1 METKTIT
8 LNINRLR
15 EKRSL
20 CNQVKT
26 MAMNNKGIL
35 FGGVVR
41 DDIIGKHYRK
51 EFIKRELDF
60 NKYWDSSYDEDT
72 RYRLIVP
79 NDIDIFFRAENNS
92 TTFQNRLREFVKD
105 FNGTF
110 HITDDVNFRQMD
122 YSQMNRFLRHKIINI
137 NIRIGRTL
145 FDRGININLKID
157 LIEIAPNSFQTDNYE
172 YSLFCLKIEPPFNN
186 LDFLCNSFIMEK
198 NGSGDYITRISN
210 STGTPIDDMIFSEK
224 TAFSLAIINDI
235 INFKT
240 NFVRS
245 VNGFNTEYVNC
256 YRILKM
262 IDRNYSWTISNLPF
276 RMITIADVNGEIDDS
291 CCVCLEDIKCE
302 DKLSEI
308 VEVNT
313 YKIKSNYL
321 HKACFLKYLYKEQ
334 QQRYVNPDTNT
345 IECRCP
351 FRGFFNFKECHKEI
365 KYE

>member
-8 LNINRLR
+8 VNINRLR

-51 EFIKRELDF
+51 EFIKKELDF
-60 NKYWDSSYDEDT
+60 DKYWDSSYDEET
-72 RYRLIVP
+72 KYRLIVP
-79 NDIDIFFRAENNS
+79 NDIDVFFRAENNS
-92 TTFQNRLREFVKD
+92 ITFQNKVREFVKD

-110 HITDDVNFRQMD
+110 HIADDINFRQMD
-122 YSQMNRFLRHKIINI
+122 YSQINKFLKHKVINI
-137 NIRIGRTL
+137 NIRIGKTL

-157 LIEIAPNSFQTDNYE
+157 IIEIAQYNYQSDNYE
-172 YSLFCLKIEPPFNN
+172 YSLFSRKIEPPFNN
-186 LDFLCNSFIMEK
+186 LDFLCNAFIMEK
-198 NGSGDYITRISN
+198 NSSGDYVTRISN
-210 STGTPIDDMIFSEK
+210 STGTPIDEMIFSVK
-224 TAFSLAIINDI
+224 IAYSLSIINDI
-235 INFKT
+235 INLKT
-240 NFVRS
+240 KFARS
-245 VNGFNTEYVNC
+245 ILGYNTEYINC

-262 IDRNYSWTISNLPF
+262 LDKNYSWTITNLPF
-276 RMITIADVNGEIDDS
+276 RMITNIDIKDES
-291 CCVCLEDIKCE
+291 DDICCVCLENIKCD
-302 DKLSEI
+302 DKTSEI

-321 HKACFLKYLYKEQ
+321 HKPCFLNYLYKEQ
-334 QQRYVNPDTNT
+334 QQKYVNPDTNT

-351 FRGFFNFKECHKEI
+351 FRGFFNFRDCHKEI

>member
-51 EFIKRELDF
+51 EFIKKDLDF

-72 RYRLIVP
+72 KYRLIIP
-79 NDIDIFFRAENNS
+79 NDIDVFFRAENNS
-92 TTFQNRLREFVKD
+92 ITFQNKLREFVKD

-110 HITDDVNFRQMD
+110 HITDDVNFRHLD
-122 YSQMNRFLRHKIINI
+122 YSQMNKFLKHKIINI

-157 LIEIAPNSFQTDNYE
+157 IIEIAPNNYQSDNFE
-172 YSLFCLKIEPPFNN
+172 YSLFSQRIEPPFNN

-198 NGSGDYITRISN
+198 SGSGDYITRISN
-210 STGTPIDDMIFSEK
+210 TTGTPMDNMIFSEK
-224 TAFSLAIINDI
+224 LAFSLIIINDI
-235 INFKT
+235 ISFKT
-240 NFVRS
+240 KFVRNCNS
-245 VNGFNTEYVNC
+245 FNTEYINC

-262 IDRNYSWTISNLPF
+262 IDRKFSWNIINLPF
-276 RMITIADVNGEIDDS
+276 RMITIADITCKIEDK
-291 CCVCLEDIKCE
+291 CCVCLEEIINV
-302 DKLSEI
+302 DKANEI
-308 VEVNT
+308 VEINT

-321 HKACFLKYLYKEQ
+321 HKSCFVKYLYEEQ
-334 QQRYVNPDTNT
+334 QLRYVNQDTNT

-351 FRGFFNFKECHKEI
+351 FRGFFNFKECHKEVL
-365 KYE
+365 YE